1 MANDSSLVC
10 WFTFTSSALLRNQLK
25 LSKTNHHET
34 EAEVQASYTLF
45 LNHTKDNPQKYSKQT
60 EYVKFKFSSFFFFSF
75 EPGQSPME
83 SVASGSREAAKDIN
97 IRYKADP
104 PGSLVS
110 ECHS

>member
-1 MANDSSLVC
+1 MANDSSVVC

-34 EAEVQASYTLF
+34 EAEVQATHT

-60 EYVKFKFSSFFFFSF
+60 EYVKFKFSSFFFFPF
-75 EPGQSPME
+75 EPGQSSME
-83 SVASGSREAAKDIN
+83 SVASWSREAAKDIN
-97 IRYKADP
+97 IRYKTDP